1 MTTKALTINANKL
14 PVYGAPEIKE
24 WIRKNTIKAFIYTV
38 SICLLLIIIY
48 FLIII
53 FTPKNV
59 VEKKST
65 NIVNVQALMSQ
76 TPTEEKEEEEPPPP
90 DMEKVQVTFG
100 TGFAAGT
107 AVAVPDAI
115 TDLPE
120 YASFEQIDKS
130 NAEGTEGNVNFD
142 QLPENYNLDQTQDLN
157 VDKGKVEDDPY
168 EFTPVE
174 KEPYVDLAE
183 IQKKIEYPETARRAG
198 VEGKVTLRVKVG
210 KDGRVKKTIIEDSPS
225 SMLNEAAIKAVKEV
239 IFTPAIQNGEP
250 VECWVSIP
258 INFKLR

>member
-1 MTTKALTINANKL
+1 MTSKAVTLEINKQFA
-14 PVYGAPEIKE
+14 YGAPEIKE
-24 WIRKNTIKAFIYTV
+24 WIKKNTVRAFIYTI
-38 SICLLLIIIY
+38 SAFLLLLLIN
-48 FLIII
+48 FLLAL
-53 FTPKNV
+53 FSPKVV
-59 VEKKST
+59 VEKKSA
-65 NIVNVQALMSQ
+65 NIINVQALMSQ
-76 TPTEEKEEEEPPPP
+76 APTEEKEEEEAPPP
-90 DMEKVQVTFG
+90 DVEKVQITFG

-142 QLPENYNLDQTQDLN
+142 QLPDNYNLDQTQELN
-157 VDKGKVEDDPY
+157 VDKGVVEEDPY
-168 EFTPVE
+168 RFIPVE
-174 KEPYVDLAE
+174 KEPYIELSE
-183 IQKKIEYPETARRAG
+183 IQKRIEYPETARRAG

-210 KDGRVKKTIIEDSPS
+210 KDGRVIKTIVEDSPS

-239 IFTPAIQNGEP
+239 VFTPAIQNGEP